1 LAAINPHH
9 CPAEK
14 FPTLFLSQ
22 LARHLARFR
31 GQTTS
36 FRLLRVIELLFFA
49 GWLSHNE
56 WKLSDSTAQRK
67 LNAPTLQK
75 DNRKQYLNRTMNG
88 YKKPEYEMAEGMRLL
103 IVSGMTC
110 GH

>member
-1 LAAINPHH
+1 M
-9 CPAEK
+9 
-14 FPTLFLSQ
+14 FGFFLRGQ
-22 LARHLARFR
+22 LAGHFSSF
-31 GQTTS
+31 TS
-36 FRLLRVIELLFFA
+36 PTSAVGFLWVVCFFPFA